1 MRVIIGKRRFGER
14 HMWFN
19 ATTTTISVQHLSYSH
34 HLDNTSSSQH
44 QGISNSDLTPFLLF
58 PSTPFLSSI
67 ESPRLSFKCLLSLST
82 QAPQPPL
89 RPPRD
94 NIGDQEN
101 WHKNLLQQGRRAPL
115 AVYCC
120 QTLWPQHQARIL
132 KRNPLLLKTPMLPQ
146 PLARTENDGLES

>member
-1 MRVIIGKRRFGER
+1 MVLR
-14 HMWFN
+14 HYN
-19 ATTTTISVQHLSYSH
+19 NHLHPTPQLHSR
-34 HLDNTSSSQH
+34 HLDNTSSSQR

-67 ESPRLSFKCLLSLST
+67 ESSWLSFKCLLSLSI
-82 QAPQPPL
+82 QAPQPL
-89 RPPRD
+89 LHPPHN

-101 WHKNLLQQGRRAPL
+101 WHENLLQQGKRAPL

-120 QTLWPQHQARIL
+120 QTLWLQHQARIL
-132 KRNPLLLKTPMLPQ
+132 KRNPLLLKTPMPPQ